1 MNLKELNPEQIE
13 KEVFALVEDRLGVR
27 RSEIAPEKDLVNDLG
42 ADSLDSVEL
51 IMAIEQ
57 QFDITIP
64 DSDTENIKTIGDILK
79 YLNNYEE
86 NKN

>member
-13 KEVFALVEDRLGVR
+13 KEVYALVEDRLGVR
-27 RSEIAPEKDLVNDLG
+27 RSEISPEKDLVNDLG

-79 YLNNYEE
+79 YLNNYTE
-86 NKN
+86 